1 MSELVRIIVDDD
13 GDPTDN
19 PDVWHLVDPCN
30 EQGPA
35 ALCTQE
41 FFGPGESGL
50 CEFETKTAK
59 RGGITCP
66 RCLEKIKTYK
76 ALKL

>member
-1 MSELVRIIVDDD
+1 MNRLVKITHDDD
-13 GDPTDN
+13 GDEKDDR
-19 PDVWHLVDPCN
+19 DVWHLVDPCN

-41 FFGPGESGL
+41 FFGFGESR
-50 CEFETKTAK
+50 CRFETKEVK

-66 RCLEKIKTYK
+66 TCLGSLEIYK
-76 ALKL
+76 AVKL